1 MEISIMQTLNN
12 IVKFTTSLQEKVI
25 YITHSIKFE
34 RSTNINADI
43 KGIKNVLLNYS
54 YKGQLEWNL
63 LSLQQPI

>member
-25 YITHSIKFE
+25 CITHSIKFE

-54 YKGQLEWNL
+54 YKDQLGWSL
-63 LSLQQPI
+63 LFLQEPI